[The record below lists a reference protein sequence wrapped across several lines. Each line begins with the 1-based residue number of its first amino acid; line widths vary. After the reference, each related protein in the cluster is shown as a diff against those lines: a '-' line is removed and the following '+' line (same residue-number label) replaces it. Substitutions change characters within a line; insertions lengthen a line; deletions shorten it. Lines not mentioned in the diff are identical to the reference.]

1 MLNLL
6 AESILRL
13 LQLNAIETTYVKRLK
28 FREKAEHNQMSS
40 NSALEQTIGKVLVQ
54 KEAEL
59 ISQID
64 SAYQESLDNLESSR
78 GKLEAE
84 RTRII
89 EAARKQA
96 ENLRRQI
103 IGSARLGARNQE
115 LLTIENAVNKAFEE
129 AKKKLQALSSTDTYK
144 ELLKHMLEESISAVG
159 ESSAVII
166 ECNKKDDELV
176 RKVVSELQSSG
187 KLQQA
192 TVSDQHIDVLGGI
205 RIKSA
210 DGTMSY
216 DNTLDSRIE
225 RLKPLIRK
233 NIAQMLRGV
242 E

>member
-1 MLNLL
+1 
-6 AESILRL
+6 
-13 LQLNAIETTYVKRLK
+13 
-28 FREKAEHNQMSS
+28 MSS
-40 NSALEQTIGKVLVQ
+40 NSALENTIGKVLVQ

-78 GKLEAE
+78 EQLESE
-84 RTRII
+84 RTRIV

-96 ENLRRQI
+96 ENLKRQI
-103 IGSARLGARNQE
+103 IGSARLAARNQE

-129 AKKKLQALSSTDTYK
+129 AKKKLQTLSNTDSYK
-144 ELLKHMLEESISAVG
+144 ELLKHMVEESFSAVG
-159 ESSAVII
+159 GSNTVII
-166 ECNKKDDELV
+166 ECNKNDTELA
-176 RKVVSELQSSG
+176 KKAVSELKDSG
-187 KLQQA
+187 KVQQA
-192 TVSDQHIDVLGGI
+192 QVSDQHIAALGGI
-205 RIKSA
+205 RIKSS

-242 E
+242 

>member
-1 MLNLL
+1 
-6 AESILRL
+6 
-13 LQLNAIETTYVKRLK
+13 
-28 FREKAEHNQMSS
+28 MSS
-40 NSALEQTIGKVLVQ
+40 NSTLEHMIGKVLVQ

-84 RTRII
+84 RTRIV

-103 IGSARLGARNQE
+103 IGSARLTARNQE

-129 AKKKLQALSSTDTYK
+129 AKKKLQASSSTDSYK
-144 ELLKHMLEESISAVG
+144 ELLKRMVEESISAVG
-159 ESSAVII
+159 GSNAVII
-166 ECNKKDDELV
+166 ECNKNDGEFV
-176 RKVVSELQSSG
+176 RKVVSELQDSG
-187 KLQQA
+187 KIQQA
-192 TVSDQHIDVLGGI
+192 ASVSNQHIDVLGGI
-205 RIKSA
+205 RIKSS
-210 DGTMSY
+210 DGTMTY

>member
-1 MLNLL
+1 
-6 AESILRL
+6 
-13 LQLNAIETTYVKRLK
+13 
-28 FREKAEHNQMSS
+28 MSS
-40 NSALEQTIGKVLVQ
+40 NSALEQMTGKVLDQ

-89 EAARKQA
+89 EAAKKQA
-96 ENLRRQI
+96 ENLKRQI

-129 AKKKLQALSSTDTYK
+129 AKKKLQASGSTDRYK
-144 ELLKHMLEESISAVG
+144 QLLKQMIEESMSAVG
-159 ESSAVII
+159 ESNAVII
-166 ECNKKDDELV
+166 ECNKNDVELV
-176 RKVVSELQSSG
+176 RNVVSELQTSG
-187 KLQQA
+187 KLQQQA
-192 TVSDQHIDVLGGI
+192 RVSDQHIDVLGGI

>member
-1 MLNLL
+1 
-6 AESILRL
+6 
-13 LQLNAIETTYVKRLK
+13 
-28 FREKAEHNQMSS
+28 MSS
-40 NSALEQTIGKVLVQ
+40 SSALEHMIDKVLVQ

-78 GKLEAE
+78 SKLEAE
-84 RTRII
+84 RTRIV
-89 EAARKQA
+89 EAARKQS

-103 IGSARLGARNQE
+103 IGSARLASRNQE

-129 AKKKLQALSSTDTYK
+129 AKKKLQASSGTDSYK
-144 ELLKHMLEESISAVG
+144 NLLKQMVEESISAVG
-159 ESSAVII
+159 GSNAVII
-166 ECNKKDDELV
+166 ESNKNDAEIV
-176 RKVVSELQSSG
+176 RKAVSELRDTG
-187 KLQQA
+187 KVQQQA
-192 TVSDQHIDVLGGI
+192 EVSDQHIDVLGGI
-205 RIKSA
+205 RIKSSG
-210 DGTMSY
+210 GTMTY

>member
-1 MLNLL
+1 
-6 AESILRL
+6 
-13 LQLNAIETTYVKRLK
+13 
-28 FREKAEHNQMSS
+28 MSS
-40 NSALEQTIGKVLVQ
+40 TSTLERMIDKVLVQ

-59 ISQID
+59 ISRID

-96 ENLRRQI
+96 ENLKRQI
-103 IGSARLGARNQE
+103 IGSARLAARNQE

-129 AKKKLQALSSTDTYK
+129 AKKKLQASSSTDSYK
-144 ELLKHMLEESISAVG
+144 ELLGHMVEESISVVG
-159 ESSAVII
+159 GSNAVII
-166 ECNKKDDELV
+166 ECNKNDVELV
-176 RKVVSELQSSG
+176 RKVVSELQDSG
-187 KLQQA
+187 KIQQA
-192 TVSDQHIDVLGGI
+192 RVSDHYIDVLGGI
-205 RIKSA
+205 RIRSS
-210 DGTMSY
+210 DGTMTY

>member
-1 MLNLL
+1 
-6 AESILRL
+6 
-13 LQLNAIETTYVKRLK
+13 
-28 FREKAEHNQMSS
+28 MSS
-40 NSALEQTIGKVLVQ
+40 NSALEHMIDKVLAQ

-84 RTRII
+84 RTRIV

-96 ENLRRQI
+96 ENLKRQI
-103 IGSARLGARNQE
+103 IGSARLAARNQE

-129 AKKKLQALSSTDTYK
+129 AKKKLQASSSSDSYK
-144 ELLKHMLEESISAVG
+144 ELLKHMVEESISAVG
-159 ESSAVII
+159 GSNAAVII
-166 ECNKKDDELV
+166 ERNKNDAELV
-176 RKVVSELQSSG
+176 RKVVSELQDSG

-192 TVSDQHIDVLGGI
+192 RVSDQHIDVLGGI
-205 RIKSA
+205 RIKSS
-210 DGTMSY
+210 DGTMTY

>member
-1 MLNLL
+1 
-6 AESILRL
+6 
-13 LQLNAIETTYVKRLK
+13 
-28 FREKAEHNQMSS
+28 MSS
-40 NSALEQTIGKVLVQ
+40 TSTLERMIDKVLVQ

-59 ISQID
+59 ISRID

-96 ENLRRQI
+96 ENLKRQI
-103 IGSARLGARNQE
+103 IGSARLAARNQE

-129 AKKKLQALSSTDTYK
+129 AKKKLQASSSTDSYK
-144 ELLKHMLEESISAVG
+144 ELLKHMVEESISVVG
-159 ESSAVII
+159 GSNAVII
-166 ECNKKDDELV
+166 ECNKNDVELV
-176 RKVVSELQSSG
+176 RKVVSELQDSG
-187 KLQQA
+187 KIQQA
-192 TVSDQHIDVLGGI
+192 RVSDHYIDVLGGI
-205 RIKSA
+205 RIRSS
-210 DGTMSY
+210 DGTMTY

>member
-1 MLNLL
+1 
-6 AESILRL
+6 
-13 LQLNAIETTYVKRLK
+13 
-28 FREKAEHNQMSS
+28 MSS
-40 NSALEQTIGKVLVQ
+40 NSALEQMTGKVLDQ

-84 RTRII
+84 RTRIV

-96 ENLRRQI
+96 ENLKRQI

-129 AKKKLQALSSTDTYK
+129 AKKKLQASGSTDRYK
-144 ELLKHMLEESISAVG
+144 QLLKQMIEESMSAVG
-159 ESSAVII
+159 ESNAVII
-166 ECNKKDDELV
+166 ECNKNDVELV
-176 RKVVSELQSSG
+176 RNVVSELQTSG
-187 KLQQA
+187 KLQQQA
-192 TVSDQHIDVLGGI
+192 RVSDQHIDVLGGI

-225 RLKPLIRK
+225 LLKPLIRK